1 MNIDVNKE
9 AVTPQIALDC
19 GWFMVVN
26 QDAAKELEEEI
37 ECISRRSEIWQDL
50 ASDRNLEI
58 VSLGKNLEDA
68 EASLSLY
75 RRLDGEIDSLKQTI
89 KELTHYR
96 KIAEA
101 LEVEVDS
108 LEQGIR
114 EHEKAFRAKGWD
126 AGEEFDDKLWN
137 LTK

>member
-1 MNIDVNKE
+1 MNIDVNKD

-37 ECISRRSEIWQDL
+37 
-50 ASDRNLEI
+50 
-58 VSLGKNLEDA
+58 
-68 EASLSLY
+68 
-75 RRLDGEIDSLKQTI
+75 

-96 KIAEA
+96 KLAEA

-108 LEQGIR
+108 LEQGIKA
-114 EHEKAFRAKGWD
+114 HEKAFRAKGWD

-137 LTK
+137 LTKYI